1 MNTYVGVK
9 EIAEVGASI
18 QFEMDGQVFDLAV
31 EEVFEN
37 YVIVTGGFEVLHK
50 DYIITAYDLQERNMR
65 YLPSV
70 NLITNI

>member
-1 MNTYVGVK
+1 MNAYVGVK

-37 YVIVTGGFEVLHK
+37 YVIVTGGLEVLHK

-65 YLPSV
+65 YL
-70 NLITNI
+70 